1 MPLCCQG
8 LCGGNTKGLVFDSQ
22 RENTVDI
29 SRHHLWV
36 SRQMTSEEAQKFN
49 TDELSP
55 PDLDEQILI
64 VLLIGSERR
73 SG

>member
-1 MPLCCQG
+1 M
-8 LCGGNTKGLVFDSQ
+8 GLVFDSQ
-22 RENTVDI
+22 SENTVDF

-49 TDELSP
+49 TDEVSL
-55 PDLDEQILI
+55 PDLDEEILI
-64 VLLIGSERR
+64 VLLIGSYSR